1 MQRVA
6 SLYLPNFAIDRLR
19 RIERAKNGTPPR
31 SSPAFVEEESGA
43 SSSRGEWW
51 PAARLPENT
60 KERAQLVALRERLE
74 QERKAEAPPE
84 PGARI
89 EDCSCPR
96 GGGWRPGA
104 RWSKG
109 EEADEWLDRRIA
121 RKSAQKAELQ
131 ARIETL
137 PLHQRPPMRE
147 LGRRSEPAEVP
158 FRRGR
163 GDAVPLRAQRG
174 EGSHLQGGGGVTVRP
189 APLPLHHAAHGP
201 PPHALH
207 GEEPV
212 VTAHR
217 SGSRIVLAAACPGAQ
232 ALGLH
237 PGMPL
242 TQARAMVPGLDIRE
256 ADPVGDAA
264 DLDRLALHAA
274 RHWTPLVMTVPG
286 EGLWLDITA
295 GAHLFG
301 GERMFAR
308 RVLRFCSRIG
318 LTARIAIAGTAAAAL
333 ALARCSSERLTLCPP
348 GREAEE
354 VAALPL
360 SALRIDSLTVETAR
374 RLGIETIGALAAMP
388 RAPLVRRF
396 GGEIIT
402 RLDELSGARAQPID
416 LVVPQSSPQ
425 AGRRFAEPIMTA
437 EAIGQVLAELVGE
450 LTAALGRDHLG
461 ARTIALTLTR
471 IDAARQCIEIGFA
484 RPSRDADHIFRLLS
498 PKIETIEP
506 GFGIEA
512 MLLVAARAE
521 PLAPQPIPGEL
532 SGEPPAPDLAP
543 LIDTLA
549 GRLGDGSLFRV
560 SALESDVPERSVRR
574 VSPLVEIQDWPRRWP
589 RPARLLVPPER
600 VEKVMAELPDQAPI
614 RFFWRGRMHRVRRA
628 DGPERI
634 YGEWWRKSGEADA
647 VRDYF
652 QVEDEAGAR
661 FWLYRRGDG
670 LDPRT
675 GDLSWHMQGMFG

>member
-1 MQRVA
+1 M
-6 SLYLPNFAIDRLR
+6 
-19 RIERAKNGTPPR
+19 
-31 SSPAFVEEESGA
+31 
-43 SSSRGEWW
+43 
-51 PAARLPENT
+51 
-60 KERAQLVALRERLE
+60 
-74 QERKAEAPPE
+74 
-84 PGARI
+84 
-89 EDCSCPR
+89 
-96 GGGWRPGA
+96 
-104 RWSKG
+104 
-109 EEADEWLDRRIA
+109 
-121 RKSAQKAELQ
+121 
-131 ARIETL
+131 
-137 PLHQRPPMRE
+137 
-147 LGRRSEPAEVP
+147 
-158 FRRGR
+158 
-163 GDAVPLRAQRG
+163 
-174 EGSHLQGGGGVTVRP
+174 VTV
-189 APLPLHHAAHGP
+189 
-201 PPHALH
+201 
-207 GEEPV
+207 
-212 VTAHR
+212 HR
-217 SGSRIVLAAACPGAQ
+217 SGSRIVLAAACPAAL

-256 ADPVGDAA
+256 ADPIGEAA
-264 DLDRLALHAA
+264 DLDRLARHAA

-308 RVLRFCSRIG
+308 RVLRFCSRLG
-318 LTARIAIAGTAAAAL
+318 LTARIAIAATPAAAL
-333 ALARCSSERLTLCPP
+333 ALARCSSERLTLCLP

-354 VAALPL
+354 IAALPL
-360 SALRIDSLTVETAR
+360 SALRIDTVTVETAR

-396 GGEIIT
+396 GSEIVA
-402 RLDELSGARAQPID
+402 RLDELSGSRAQPID
-416 LVVPQSSPQ
+416 LVVPRSSPR

-437 EAIGQVLAELVGE
+437 EAIGGVLAELVGE

-461 ARTIALTLTR
+461 ARTISLTLTR

-484 RPSRDADHIFRLLS
+484 RPSRDADHILRLLR

-512 MLLVAARAE
+512 MTLVAERFD
-521 PLAPQPIPGEL
+521 PLAPQAIPSEL

-560 SALESDVPERSVRR
+560 SALESDVPERSIRR
-574 VSPLVEIQDWPRRWP
+574 VSPLAEPQDWPRRWP

-614 RFFWRGRMHRVRRA
+614 RFLWRGRMHRVRRA

-634 YGEWWRKSGEADA
+634 YGEWWKKSGEADA

>member
-1 MQRVA
+1 M
-6 SLYLPNFAIDRLR
+6 
-19 RIERAKNGTPPR
+19 
-31 SSPAFVEEESGA
+31 
-43 SSSRGEWW
+43 
-51 PAARLPENT
+51 
-60 KERAQLVALRERLE
+60 
-74 QERKAEAPPE
+74 
-84 PGARI
+84 
-89 EDCSCPR
+89 
-96 GGGWRPGA
+96 
-104 RWSKG
+104 
-109 EEADEWLDRRIA
+109 
-121 RKSAQKAELQ
+121 
-131 ARIETL
+131 
-137 PLHQRPPMRE
+137 
-147 LGRRSEPAEVP
+147 
-158 FRRGR
+158 
-163 GDAVPLRAQRG
+163 
-174 EGSHLQGGGGVTVRP
+174 VTV
-189 APLPLHHAAHGP
+189 
-201 PPHALH
+201 
-207 GEEPV
+207 
-212 VTAHR
+212 HR
-217 SGSRIVLAAACPGAQ
+217 SGSRIVLAAACPAAL

-256 ADPVGDAA
+256 ADPIGDAA

-286 EGLWLDITA
+286 EGLWLNITA

-308 RVLRFCSRIG
+308 RVLRFCSRLG

-333 ALARCSSERLTLCPP
+333 ALARCSSERLTLCLP

-354 VAALPL
+354 IAALPL
-360 SALRIDSLTVETAR
+360 SALRIDTITVETAR

-396 GGEIIT
+396 GGEIVA
-402 RLDELSGARAQPID
+402 RLEELSGVRAQPID
-416 LVVPQSSPQ
+416 LVVPRSSPQ

-437 EAIGQVLAELVGE
+437 EAIGQILAELVGE

-461 ARTIALTLTR
+461 ARTISLTLTR

-484 RPSRDADHIFRLLS
+484 RPSRDVDHIFRLLR

-512 MLLVAARAE
+512 MTLVAERFD
-521 PLAPQPIPGEL
+521 PLAPQPIPSEL

-560 SALESDVPERSVRR
+560 SALESDVPERSIRR
-574 VSPLVEIQDWPRRWP
+574 VSPLAETEDWPRRWP